1 MEPWWKDGEQIFVHS
16 IGVEAQDLTIE
27 TLRKLQAKTPRVD
40 HRFTFEHVGM
50 ARYDQIRAMKA
61 LGASANVNLYYVWLR
76 GEMYSKVLGKDRAED
91 LSPVGSL
98 VREGVPT
105 TFHSDYPVAPPK
117 PLLGVTIG
125 LTRVGQT
132 VSKTLGSGERIN
144 LEQALRMITID
155 AAYVLGLDN
164 KVGSIEP
171 GKLADFT
178 VLDQDP
184 HIVKPTAI
192 RNIAVW
198 GTVVGGRV
206 FPASEISSR

>member
-1 MEPWWKDGEQIFVHS
+1 
-16 IGVEAQDLTIE
+16 
-27 TLRKLQAKTPRVD
+27 
-40 HRFTFEHVGM
+40 
-50 ARYDQIRAMKA
+50 MKA

-76 GEMYSKVLGKDRAED
+76 GEMYPKVVGKDRAED

-117 PLLGVTIG
+117 PLLGVTLG

-132 VSKTLGSGERIN
+132 GTKTLGSGERIN

-178 VLDQDP
+178 VLEQDP
-184 HIVKPTAI
+184 HNVKPAAI
-192 RNIAVW
+192 RNIPVW

-206 FPASEISSR
+206 FPASEISNR